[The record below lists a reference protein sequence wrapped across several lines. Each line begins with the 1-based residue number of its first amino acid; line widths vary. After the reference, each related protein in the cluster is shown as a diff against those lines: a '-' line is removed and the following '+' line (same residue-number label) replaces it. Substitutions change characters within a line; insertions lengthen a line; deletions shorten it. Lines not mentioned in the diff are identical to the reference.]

1 MAELNVVENTE
12 TSQAVEVAVPA
23 DITVNADKTVDIKD
37 FSFRFKKDKMGNQR
51 SKVELKLPVPSYEGV
66 IQILQAGGKQLDL
79 LMDAMY
85 DVVRSVAADVVAE
98 NEKISQENF
107 PVDKIT
113 WKAIAEMP
121 KEDRRSSTIAKEVW
135 EAFAAD
141 YLEVMPGVTN
151 KSAEAIGNAVEVYL
165 KKFTIVKG
173 RKDVLGKL
181 KDQLGLYME
190 HSKKAEEF
198 QEILDLLFKRIET
211 YLAADDVEALVS
223 NL

>member
-1 MAELNVVENTE
+1 MAEVIENQEVTQ
-12 TSQAVEVAVPA
+12 SVEVQVPHG
-23 DITVNADKTVDIKD
+23 ITVNADKTVDIAD

-51 SKVELKLPVPSYEGV
+51 PKVELKLPVPSYEGIV
-66 IQILQAGGKQLDL
+66 AILEAGGKQLDL
-79 LMDAMY
+79 LRDAIY
-85 DVVRSVAADVVAE
+85 DVVRSVAADIVAD

-107 PVDKIT
+107 PVDKIS

-151 KSAEAIGNAVEVYL
+151 KSVEAIGNAVEVYL
-165 KKFTIVKG
+165 KKFSIVKG

-181 KDQLGLYME
+181 KEQLGLYME

-211 YLAADDVEALVS
+211 YMAADDVEALVA